1 MNPYPHQHGVVYT
14 ETTIYSPPEQYAAD
28 APYQIAIID
37 VGNGSNQKSSRVT
50 VRILAAS
57 PTERARIG
65 GPSHIRRT
73 TQTEFPTSARP
84 DCPHLSEWCSAPL
97 LLPATRQ

>member
-37 VGNGSNQKSSRVT
+37 VGNGPRQKSSRVT

-65 GPSHIRRT
+65 DQVTFVEQRNGVPYFRK
-73 TQTEFPTSARP
+73 AG
-84 DCPHLSEWCSAPL
+84 LSSSE
-97 LLPATRQ
+97 